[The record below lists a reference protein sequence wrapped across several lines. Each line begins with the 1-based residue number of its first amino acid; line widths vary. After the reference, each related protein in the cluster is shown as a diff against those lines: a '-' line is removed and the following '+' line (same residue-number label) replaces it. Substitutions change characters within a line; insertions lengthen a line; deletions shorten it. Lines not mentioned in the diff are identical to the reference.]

1 MSRHSEIF
9 LLVVKQVVGIY
20 QCSDESLNVYLD
32 KYRETIAL
40 FDDFTV

>member
-1 MSRHSEIF
+1 MSRHLEIF

-32 KYRETIAL
+32 KCQKTITL